1 MLLALRS
8 NFPYS
13 TVSLLDMTTFYVLIA
28 DFALKI
34 SLFPSESKAMQK
46 WFESYLPRYL
56 AEFLLQKRPKKI
68 DYYIDIKWD
77 KKEEMIVR
85 EKENKYYLHLFT
97 KKAGNRII
105 TNYQISISQ
114 LQIVLRYALHS
125 LLMPNSG
132 FFIHASSLLIGG
144 KAYIFVGRPG
154 AGKST
159 AARLLQKRYP
169 RLSDDIIV
177 VKKVNKK
184 FMVYQTPILEKNK
197 ASRKSKDAVPLG
209 KIFLLKKTKI
219 FAIEPVRNN
228 MQTFEKMLKQVF
240 ATRNEDIS
248 TLAKTLTNLL
258 AVQNIIQVL
267 SFAKDEKKMLQLFKA
282 SIK

>member
-1 MLLALRS
+1 MMKVIYIS
-8 NFPYS
+8 VGGF
-13 TVSLLDMTTFYVLIA
+13 II
-28 DFALKI
+28 KI
-34 SLFPSESKAMQK
+34 SFFPSESKDTQQ
-46 WFESYLPRYL
+46 WFENYLPQYF
-56 AEFLLQKRPKKI
+56 AEFLIIRPQRRI

-85 EKENKYYLHLFT
+85 EKEKKYYLNLFQ
-97 KKAGNRII
+97 KKGEKTLI

-132 FFIHASSLLIGG
+132 FFIHASSVLIEG
-144 KAYIFVGRPG
+144 KAYLFVGRPG

-159 AARLLQKRYP
+159 AARLLQKKYT
-169 RLSDDIIV
+169 RLSDDIIII
-177 VKKVNKK
+177 KKVDRK

-197 ASRKSKDAVPLG
+197 ASKKSKGAIQLG
-209 KIFLLKKTKI
+209 KIFLLKKAKT
-219 FAIEPVRNN
+219 FTIEPLKNN

-248 TLAKTLTNLL
+248 TLAKTLTDLL

-282 SIK
+282 